1 MVAGVLLVHGTIA
14 LFLVVG
20 QNIVGIAYVIVLH
33 HNMVETIVRLTDPQ
47 ILRLKCVMRIHAPV
61 SSKFLMYYYQMFV
74 YNCCLNLKQIR
85 LNSVIY
91 LIAVDGGFSDWDDW
105 TPCTAE
111 CGGGDQTR
119 SRRCD
124 SPAPQFGGLDCVG
137 DFTECQRCNLDPCPS
152 TCPA

>member
-61 SSKFLMYYYQMFV
+61 SSKFLMYYYQM
-74 YNCCLNLKQIR
+74 LHKER
-85 LNSVIY
+85 
-91 LIAVDGGFSDWDDW
+91 
-105 TPCTAE
+105 T
-111 CGGGDQTR
+111 TR
-119 SRRCD
+119 EIL
-124 SPAPQFGGLDCVG
+124 PFQNIFK
-137 DFTECQRCNLDPCPS
+137 
-152 TCPA
+152 